1 MLWSQCCQLLTVN
14 IWMVVTLNFAGLNSR
29 VTQESGRVTQDVV
42 VTAKFTP
49 TLTPLTV
56 KSSQSHDLEPW
67 I

>member
-14 IWMVVTLNFAGLNSR
+14 IHMAVTLNFAGLGSR
-29 VTQESGRVTQDVV
+29 FTQESGHVTQDVVV

-56 KSSQSHDLEPW
+56 
-67 I
+67 

>member
-14 IWMVVTLNFAGLNSR
+14 ICMVVTLNFAGLNSR

>member
-29 VTQESGRVTQDVV
+29 VTQESGRVTQGVV

-56 KSSQSHDLEPW
+56 KSSQNSRP
-67 I
+67 